1 MCIRDSLGTVREPED
16 DSFGYYG
23 ADVRV
28 HPEFGELVFSGWVGE
43 FGALDEDDTA
53 SVVKGA
59 TAAQVLMSRV
69 IHADDFDTFWKLT
82 LKNRQTTV
90 DLMGLVSKI
99 VEAQADRPTKQSS
112 DSSAG
117 QKRTRASSKAA
128 SSSVARLEAEGRPD
142 LALIHETA
150 LASRAV

>member
-1 MCIRDSLGTVREPED
+1 MNLGDLGTVREPED

-23 ADVRV
+23 ADIRV

-43 FGALDEDDTA
+43 FGALDSED
-53 SVVKGA
+53 SENVVKGA

-69 IHADDFDTFWKLT
+69 IHEDDFDTFWKLT

-112 DSSAG
+112 DSSVG
-117 QKRTRASSKAA
+117 RKRTAASSKAV
-128 SSSVARLEAEGRPD
+128 SSSVERLEDSGRPD
-142 LALIHETA
+142 LALVHEQA
-150 LASRAV
+150 LESRAV